1 MKIRL
6 TSPEMLDDVLDK
18 LNETW
23 SFGECNERLLDY
35 CVPSIK
41 ERLSKGETIYLETK
55 IANLGGRFCQVPS
68 FWSPDEIPTDKEYLN
83 PDHNDDQ

>member
-23 SFGECNERLLDY
+23 PFGEHNERLLDH
-35 CVPSIK
+35 CVPTIK
-41 ERLSKGETIYLETK
+41 ERLSKGETIYLETE
-55 IANLGGRFCQVPS
+55 IANLGRGFCQVPS

-83 PDHNDDQ
+83 PDHNYDQ